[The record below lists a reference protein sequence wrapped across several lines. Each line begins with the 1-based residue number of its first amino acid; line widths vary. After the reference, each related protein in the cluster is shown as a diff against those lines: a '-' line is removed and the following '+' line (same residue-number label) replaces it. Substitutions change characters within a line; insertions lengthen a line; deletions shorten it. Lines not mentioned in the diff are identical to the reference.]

1 MKVILKA
8 AVAKLGK
15 EGQVVTVKDGYAR
28 NFLFPKGMAVVADR
42 KQVAAQDRRNAKL
55 AADLAATKASA
66 EAMRDRI
73 NGKTVK
79 IEGNVG
85 RDGVRLFGAVT
96 SENIAEAVKAQLGE
110 TVEKK
115 QVVLVNPIKRLG
127 RFYVELDMHRQ
138 VDMHITVH
146 VFDPAN
152 PDLDEPVASAEV
164 EEDEATEEPADEA

>member
-1 MKVILKA
+1 
-8 AVAKLGK
+8 
-15 EGQVVTVKDGYAR
+15 
-28 NFLFPKGMAVVADR
+28 
-42 KQVAAQDRRNAKL
+42 AKL

-152 PDLDEPVASAEV
+152 PDLDEPVASTEV

>member
-8 AVAKLGK
+8 AVSKLGK

-42 KQVAAQDRRNAKL
+42 KQLAAQDRRNAKL
-55 AADLAATKASA
+55 TADLAATKASA

-85 RDGVRLFGAVT
+85 RDGTRLFGAIT

-115 QVVLVNPIKRLG
+115 QIVLGNPIKRIG

-138 VDMHITVH
+138 VDMHITVN

-152 PDLDEPVASAEV
+152 PDLDEPETVAVAE
-164 EEDEATEEPADEA
+164 EEAPAEDAGEEA

>member
-1 MKVILKA
+1 
-8 AVAKLGK
+8 
-15 EGQVVTVKDGYAR
+15 
-28 NFLFPKGMAVVADR
+28 MAVVADR

-55 AADLAATKASA
+55 AADLAATKANA

-85 RDGVRLFGAVT
+85 RDGVRLFGAIT

-115 QVVLVNPIKRLG
+115 QVVLVNPIKRIG

-138 VDMHITVH
+138 VDMHITVN
-146 VFDPAN
+146 VYDPAN
-152 PDLDEPVASAEV
+152 PDLDEPEVAQTESDAEV
-164 EEDEATEEPADEA
+164 AEDSGEEA